1 MKRCKKLLC
10 LVLALV
16 MALSL
21 CTVAM
26 AAETGVLTE
35 EQTVNKIAFKM
46 KSGVFEYGELPV
58 VTVPGA
64 GLGASAS
71 DLAIDKVNEAALDG
85 SKFVNGAVGITS
97 ATIVDSYEGT
107 PAGTTD
113 SVLRANKQYYLQ
125 VVVYVNGQ
133 GTVDAYP
140 AKFAESITTGDF
152 QLNIVD
158 DSTAYTPVSISTVTT
173 NETTKVGSVTVYFEL
188 PKLTAIT
195 DYSAAPIPFTKVV
208 KLGGN
213 TEPGAQTFTLEQAN
227 VVSVVFPNDND
238 SNETTPEV
246 TVSGSVNTNGAGTYT
261 DGKLTVTGD
270 KIAVNAFLKEG
281 FYVKEVDVNKEGWDC
296 DDQVWFVKYVNT
308 TTNDGDAVY
317 AFRFWKATETANGC
331 TYDADGEYFTA
342 MTFTNTYTENT
353 THEHTRRQ
361 PSTPTTPEAPVA
373 SPKTGDM
380 GVALY
385 AAMAVLSM
393 SGSAVILG
401 KKRSK

>member
-26 AAETGVLTE
+26 ADDAVDVK
-35 EQTVNKIAFKM
+35 TVNKIDFTL
-46 KSGVFEYGELPV
+46 KSGASVYGELPV
-58 VTVPGA
+58 VKIERDP
-64 GLGASAS
+64 
-71 DLAIDKVNEAALDG
+71 DLKIDKVND
-85 SKFVNGAVGITS
+85 VNLSESDFTSGAVVIKS
-97 ATIVDSYEGT
+97 ADIVDSY
-107 PAGTTD
+107 TD
-113 SVLRANKQYYLQ
+113 GSSQTSSTVLEANKQYYLK
-125 VVVYVNGQ
+125 VVVCANGQ
-133 GTVDAYP
+133 AVEGAYP
-140 AKFAESITTGDF
+140 AKFADAITTGNF

-158 DSTAYTPVSISTVTT
+158 DSTRYTPVSVSDVTT
-173 NETTKVGSVTVYFEL
+173 DDTTKVSSVTVYFQL

-227 VVSVVFPNDND
+227 VFSFVPSDRD
-238 SNETTPEV
+238 ELNETTDSEV

-261 DGKLTVTGD
+261 DGKLIVTGD
-270 KIAVNAFLKEG
+270 KIEVNAFLETG
-281 FYVKEVDVNKEGWDC
+281 FFVKEVDVNKEGWDC

-317 AFRFWKATETANGC
+317 AFRFWKATEKANGGYE
-331 TYDADGEYFTA
+331 YDANGEALNT